1 MEVKEVMYCSHCKT
15 NVETKKMEFNIALAI
30 FLAIFTGGI
39 GLLIYVA
46 IYLDRE
52 KRPRCVHCDAVCYI
66 QNQNSTSSSPNYQLV
81 STSSQNQNQKTV
93 LLTRIPN
100 EKPKFC
106 YNCGVELN
114 QNEAAKYCPL
124 CGTNTE

>member
-1 MEVKEVMYCSHCKT
+1 MMYCTQCNK
-15 NVETKKMEFNIALAI
+15 NVETKKMEFNVAIAI

-52 KRPRCVHCDAVCYI
+52 KRPRCIHCNSVCYT
-66 QNQNSTSSSPNYQLV
+66 QNNTHPSSNYQLIT
-81 STSSQNQNQKTV
+81 TSNQNQNQKTV
-93 LLTRIPN
+93 LVTQQVG
-100 EKPKFC
+100 EKAKFC

-114 QNEAAKYCPL
+114 QREAARFCPL
-124 CGTNTE
+124 CGTSTE

>member
-1 MEVKEVMYCSHCKT
+1 MYCSHCKM
-15 NVETKKMEFNIALAI
+15 NVDTKKMEFNVALAI

-39 GLLIYVA
+39 GLLIYLA

-52 KRPRCVHCDAVCYI
+52 KRPRCVHCDSVCYV
-66 QNQNSTSSSPNYQLV
+66 QTNNSPSTNYQLV
-81 STSSQNQNQKTV
+81 SASSPIQNQKTV
-93 LLTRIPN
+93 LITRNNN

-114 QNEAAKYCPL
+114 QDDAALFCPL
-124 CGTNTE
+124 CGTRTE

>member
-1 MEVKEVMYCSHCKT
+1 
-15 NVETKKMEFNIALAI
+15 MEFNVALAI

-46 IYLDRE
+46 VYIDRD
-52 KRPRCVHCDAVCYI
+52 KRPRCIHCNSVCYT
-66 QNQNSTSSSPNYQLV
+66 QNITQPSSNYQLI
-81 STSSQNQNQKTV
+81 TTANQNQNQKTV
-93 LLTRIPN
+93 LVSQLVD

-114 QNEAAKYCPL
+114 QSEAARFCPL

>member
-1 MEVKEVMYCSHCKT
+1 MIYCTQCNK

-39 GLLIYVA
+39 GLLIYFA
-46 IYLDRE
+46 IYIDRD
-52 KRPRCVHCDAVCYI
+52 KRPRCIHCNSVCYT
-66 QNQNSTSSSPNYQLV
+66 QKNTQPNSNYQLI
-81 STSSQNQNQKTV
+81 TTPNPYQNQKTV
-93 LLTRIPN
+93 LVTQQVE
-100 EKPKFC
+100 EKAKFC

-114 QNEAAKYCPL
+114 QNEAARFCPL